1 MSGVRTGTR
10 LHQLEAL
17 RHRIDHELLAA
28 QRRDE
33 PTVDLLRLAGLVDDQ
48 IRAEGGTPPAAVAP
62 RPRRRP
68 PLAVDVLI
76 TDLQVPTATI
86 RAWAVEHGLIEP
98 GRRGRVALTVVQA
111 YAVHQQLNQTTR
123 KAGTP

>member
-10 LHQLEAL
+10 LQQLEAL
-17 RHRIDHELLAA
+17 RHRIDHNLHAALRRDQPTTDLIRLAA
-28 QRRDE
+28 
-33 PTVDLLRLAGLVDDQ
+33 LVDEQ
-48 IRAEGGTPPAAVAP
+48 ILAEGGTPPTPITP

-76 TDLQVPTATI
+76 TTLDVPTATI
-86 RAWAVEHGLIEP
+86 RAWAVDQGLIAP
-98 GRRGRVALTVVQA
+98 GRRGRVPYAVVQA
-111 YAVHQQLNQTTR
+111 YAVHQQITR